1 MNYDNLIIIENN
13 IINYAD
19 IKEKVDYEIHGAS
32 IIDSNSILNYP
43 VDVIKT
49 SVVGTINLLDSF
61 INKNIKSIIFL
72 SSIEVYGL
80 FKNDELIELKEDVLG
95 NIDLM
100 NLRNSYPESKR
111 MVENISYYFYFK
123 NI

>member
-61 INKNIKSIIFL
+61 INKNIKSIVFYL
-72 SSIEVYGL
+72 QLRFMVC
-80 FKNDELIELKEDVLG
+80 LKM
-95 NIDLM
+95 M
-100 NLRNSYPESKR
+100 N
-111 MVENISYYFYFK
+111 
-123 NI
+123 